1 MLMRPDAHVMRA
13 VRVLGPVL
21 VGLVALAAYALPW
34 LAAPA
39 AHWPLWDVRV
49 YWWGG
54 RQAAAGGAALYAPGA
69 PFSFTYPPFAA
80 LLFSA
85 GAAAQA
91 GAMKIAL
98 TAGSLVA
105 LTVLCGQA
113 LAAAGIR
120 RRPEVVFAV
129 SALALQT
136 RPVAY
141 SLHLGEVN
149 LILAVLIGADLLRRR
164 DGAWWQ
170 GIGTGLAAGIKLT
183 PLIFVAYL
191 ALTGRLRAAAVAA
204 GTFAVTVAAGFS
216 GLPGPSRTF
225 WLGRVFYDQNR
236 IGDPANPSDQS
247 LSGAVAR
254 LAGTGDPP
262 RVWWL
267 VAVSAVGLAGL
278 AVAIWAHRR
287 GYRMAGLLCCAVTGL
302 LVSPVSWT
310 HHWVWAVPLLVWLSA
325 AAWRRRSAALAL
337 AAVTA
342 AVVFFD
348 YTPLPWPG
356 HPADPVRM
364 VASDLYVLFGLAVL
378 GTVGGAL
385 ARERSPDLP
394 EGPDSC
400 DQLEHERGQRG
411 LGRCDV
417 QQAAVDHVDVRADDG
432 PQRLGHHAR
441 TRDLRVRQVLGEEQ
455 GRVAAHALRLPGM
468 QGLADRSAVTVGE
481 AHRLA

>member
-1 MLMRPDAHVMRA
+1 MTRGLTGAAVPVRARRRVDGMLVRPDARMLRA
-13 VRVLGPVL
+13 VPVL
-21 VGLVALAAYALPW
+21 VGLAALAVYVLPW
-34 LAAPA
+34 LPAPA

-54 RQAAAGGAALYAPGA
+54 RQAAAGGTLYAPGA

-80 LLFSA
+80 WLFSA
-85 GAAAQA
+85 FAGAPA

-98 TAGSLVA
+98 TAGSLIA

-120 RRPEVVFAV
+120 RRPEIVFAV

-136 RPVAY
+136 WPVAY
-141 SLHLGEVN
+141 TLHLGEVN
-149 LILAVLIGADLLRRR
+149 LILAALIGADLLGPRGGSGGSSPPELAEPRR

-191 ALTGRLRAAAVAA
+191 ALTGRLRAAAVAT
-204 GTFAVTVAAGFS
+204 GTFAITVAAGFD

-225 WLGRVFYDQNR
+225 WLGGVFYDQHR

-254 LAGTGDPP
+254 LAGTTGPP
-262 RVWWL
+262 RLWWL
-267 VAVSAVGLAGL
+267 VAVLVVGLAGL
-278 AVAIWAHRR
+278 AVAVWAHRR
-287 GYRMAGLLCCAVTGL
+287 GYRMAGFGCCAVTGL
-302 LVSPVSWT
+302 LVSPISWT
-310 HHWVWAVPLLVWLSA
+310 HHWVWAVPLLVWLIA
-325 AAWRRRSAALAL
+325 AAWRRRSAAWAL

-342 AVVFFD
+342 AVVFSD

-356 HPADPVRM
+356 HPADPARM

-378 GTVGGAL
+378 AAAGIAL
-385 ARERSPDLP
+385 ARS
-394 EGPDSC
+394 
-400 DQLEHERGQRG
+400 QRIRPGRNPGATGG
-411 LGRCDV
+411 L
-417 QQAAVDHVDVRADDG
+417 
-432 PQRLGHHAR
+432 
-441 TRDLRVRQVLGEEQ
+441 
-455 GRVAAHALRLPGM
+455 
-468 QGLADRSAVTVGE
+468 
-481 AHRLA
+481 